1 MDLTWDPP
9 ANASEAGNVTV
20 YHLWFKPKGREH
32 YREMTVDGSAT
43 SVVLARESGLIPQTT
58 YDFGVRAQS
67 GDGLGDWKIVST
79 YVGMFTSQDKFCV
92 GIEPLPTLF
101 TCTELS

>member
-1 MDLTWDPP
+1 VDLTWDPP
-9 ANASEAGNVTV
+9 PNASDAGNVTA

-32 YREMTVDGSAT
+32 YREMTVDGSTT

-79 YVGMFTSQDKFCV
+79 YVGMFTSQDQNLCGNRIF
-92 GIEPLPTLF
+92 TNSF